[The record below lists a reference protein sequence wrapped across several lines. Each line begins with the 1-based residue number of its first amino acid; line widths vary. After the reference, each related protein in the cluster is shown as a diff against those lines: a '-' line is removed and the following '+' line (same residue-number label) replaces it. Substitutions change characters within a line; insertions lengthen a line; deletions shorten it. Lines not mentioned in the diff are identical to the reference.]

1 MEGAE
6 NPAFTLNNARNQL
19 TQEWVETLP
28 NPPHPEPDPL
38 HNVTISNE
46 KNTSSQV
53 NLADMESSDDNYW
66 SIFKCFSQHEY
77 IVRRAVIVILNACV
91 LAYLITAVMFSS
103 AQGDCDLEWCD
114 GLGMFIILIALLYLG
129 LLYYHIIKK
138 RLGQLV
144 YRRIMKP
151 VSKWWNRLM
160 TYRYLKVAAYLL
172 PLVAIIVYLAVDSA
186 DDTERLKSCIGVIVI
201 LVLGFA
207 FSRYPGQIKWRPVM
221 WGMYIQF
228 VLGLITIRWSVGR
241 SIFQCIGNKVATF
254 LAYSDA
260 GSSFV
265 YGNMLIDSGVF
276 AFKSLSVIFFLSFMV
291 QILYYCGAMQW
302 ILLKLGWLLQKSMGT
317 TVCESVNAAASIF
330 LGMSETPLLFKPLLK
345 DLTRS
350 EMHAVMTAGFATV
363 SGTVLAAY
371 INFGAEPAH
380 ILTASIMSAPAALC
394 VSKLFYPETE
404 QSITTTENITVEKGD
419 ETSVL
424 DAATKGAMLGIQLV
438 LGIIASL
445 IAFVSF
451 VAFFNGILSWFGM
464 LVGVEGLTLE
474 FILGKVFIPLAWIM
488 GVKWDECE
496 EVGRLVGI
504 KTIVNEFVAYQH
516 FGESKLAGLLN
527 PRSQLIATYA
537 LCGFS
542 NPGAI
547 GILIGALVTM
557 APEKRNVITEVAF
570 RAFIAGSATCF
581 LTASIAGMLTTSGDL
596 ESSVVS
602 MPVFD
607 T

>member
-1 MEGAE
+1 M
-6 NPAFTLNNARNQL
+6 PSVPR
-19 TQEWVETLP
+19 
-28 NPPHPEPDPL
+28 
-38 HNVTISNE
+38 
-46 KNTSSQV
+46 
-53 NLADMESSDDNYW
+53 
-66 SIFKCFSQHEY
+66 
-77 IVRRAVIVILNACV
+77 V
-91 LAYLITAVMFSS
+91 LLS
-103 AQGDCDLEWCD
+103 
-114 GLGMFIILIALLYLG
+114 
-129 LLYYHIIKK
+129 
-138 RLGQLV
+138 
-144 YRRIMKP
+144 
-151 VSKWWNRLM
+151 
-160 TYRYLKVAAYLL
+160 AAYMLL
-172 PLVAIIVYLAVDSA
+172 
-186 DDTERLKSCIGVIVI
+186 I
-201 LVLGFA
+201 L
-207 FSRYPGQIKWRPVM
+207 
-221 WGMYIQF
+221 
-228 VLGLITIRWSVGR
+228 
-241 SIFQCIGNKVATF
+241 C
-254 LAYSDA
+254 YSD
-260 GSSFV
+260 
-265 YGNMLIDSGVF
+265 
-276 AFKSLSVIFFLSFMV
+276 
-291 QILYYCGAMQW
+291 
-302 ILLKLGWLLQKSMGT
+302 
-317 TVCESVNAAASIF
+317 
-330 LGMSETPLLFKPLLK
+330 
-345 DLTRS
+345 
-350 EMHAVMTAGFATV
+350 
-363 SGTVLAAY
+363 
-371 INFGAEPAH
+371 
-380 ILTASIMSAPAALC
+380 
-394 VSKLFYPETE
+394 
-404 QSITTTENITVEKGD
+404 EN
-419 ETSVL
+419 SVL

-504 KTIVNEFVAYQH
+504 KTIVNEFVAYEH
-516 FGESKLAGLLN
+516 FGKSKLAGLLN